1 VTITAAWANAMNAF
15 YEASKDGNARLPA
28 LVATLVRGSPSYEQ
42 ETTYIAAQSV
52 SGIAG
57 PARWRIG
64 AVALISSGSG
74 TAVVSGCSFDEGSH
88 YASSGA
94 QAPPTLGGS
103 PGLTG
108 YLTTMERV
116 GGSWLL
122 YSTRVTS
129 PSTSKEAGPCHDFE
143 YTSSS

>member
-1 VTITAAWANAMNAF
+1 MTITAAWAKAMNAF
-15 YEASKDGNARLPA
+15 YEASNDGNARLPG
-28 LVATLVRGSPSYEQ
+28 LLATLVPGSPSYEQ

-57 PARWRIG
+57 PASWRIG
-64 AVALISSGSG
+64 AVALISSDSRK
-74 TAVVSGCSFDEGSH
+74 AVVSGCSFDEGSH
-88 YASSGA
+88 YVSSGA
-94 QAPPTLGGS
+94 QAPSTLGGS

-108 YLTTMERV
+108 YLATMERV